1 MIDQVRPTMVR
12 QNVFNQY
19 LGQETIISEFVV
31 AILVILG
38 NNPLVDPEKM
48 PSCPIYRVNIRRFY

>member
-1 MIDQVRPTMVR
+1 MVR